1 MAKQPLINGE
11 TGVGVTLP
19 STTGLCILRPVYRN
33 GVNENSFRILPSN
46 FLTYG
51 TEWFSRS
58 CLLFLAETKPSDPAI
73 PPQRFALKGAP
84 CHQYLRNF
92 CIEARFYAK
101 RLKHLQGKAVP
112 KHYGVWTCGTP
123 WGGTMGCA
131 ILEWG
136 GVPFKEE
143 FIGPG
148 EQGEKQRLDI
158 MHAMKAIHDV
168 GYEHTDLVE
177 PDFRH
182 LLYDTER
189 QRPYIIDFS
198 RGEKH
203 KCHPRMAIKVYK
215 TPPDPYV
222 FGCMELRDLG
232 VAIGL
237 FGLGPLFGPE
247 ACPEVQEANE
257 RFFEEEELKKRL
269 KRAKENKARH
279 ARLQAR
285 DKQKMAQT
293 STDVHQPLIGD
304 EPGVEI
310 KLAGTATNII
320 LRPYKYGRGL
330 NANSFRSLPPHRFV
344 TALPRISHRQIPF
357 ERYKTWCTDW
367 CTSSSLVFYAETF
380 PSDRSATRKRFAI
393 KAALHIE
400 PGEYGDP
407 HLAALYREAVFYQEH
422 LGQLQG
428 RCVPRHYGIWVGTTP
443 WGVSIACAFMEWA
456 GLPYSSPKMDKNF
469 ERSDRRMKAVVAV
482 LALHKAGFQHN
493 GLGEDT
499 RHILFDESRERAFL
513 IGFQYVEPHQC
524 GLNMP
529 LKEYSGPPAPHILG
543 CEELWEIGCSV
554 HFFGNGPSFGPEAD
568 PRVQAANQKALEEYN
583 KKKCVEEARARL
595 YARLDQ
601 HRQRLAEKAARRPP
615 EVNGAATAH
624 VRIAQ
629 RSGPDAD
636 PLLQAYACMRRKHI
650 DLNEGDICQSG
661 VATMFATSEL

>member
-1 MAKQPLINGE
+1 MSQ
-11 TGVGVTLP
+11 
-19 STTGLCILRPVYRN
+19 
-33 GVNENSFRILPSN
+33 
-46 FLTYG
+46 
-51 TEWFSRS
+51 
-58 CLLFLAETKPSDPAI
+58 
-73 PPQRFALKGAP
+73 
-84 CHQYLRNF
+84 
-92 CIEARFYAK
+92 
-101 RLKHLQGKAVP
+101 
-112 KHYGVWTCGTP
+112 
-123 WGGTMGCA
+123 
-131 ILEWG
+131 
-136 GVPFKEE
+136 
-143 FIGPG
+143 
-148 EQGEKQRLDI
+148 
-158 MHAMKAIHDV
+158 
-168 GYEHTDLVE
+168 
-177 PDFRH
+177 
-182 LLYDTER
+182 
-189 QRPYIIDFS
+189 
-198 RGEKH
+198 
-203 KCHPRMAIKVYK
+203 
-215 TPPDPYV
+215 
-222 FGCMELRDLG
+222 
-232 VAIGL
+232 
-237 FGLGPLFGPE
+237 
-247 ACPEVQEANE
+247 
-257 RFFEEEELKKRL
+257 
-269 KRAKENKARH
+269 
-279 ARLQAR
+279 
-285 DKQKMAQT
+285 
-293 STDVHQPLIGD
+293 QPLIGD

-310 KLAGTATNII
+310 QLAGTATSII

-330 NANSFRSLPPHRFV
+330 NANSFRALPPHRFV
-344 TALPRISHRQIPF
+344 TALPRMSHRQISF
-357 ERYKTWCTDW
+357 ERYRTWCTDW

-469 ERSDRRMKAVVAV
+469 ERADRRMKAVVAV

-568 PRVQAANQKALEEYN
+568 PRVQAANQKALDEYN
-583 KKKCVEEARARL
+583 KKKRVEEARARL

-624 VRIAQ
+624 AR
-629 RSGPDAD
+629 
-636 PLLQAYACMRRKHI
+636 
-650 DLNEGDICQSG
+650 
-661 VATMFATSEL
+661 

>member
-19 STTGLCILRPVYRN
+19 STTVLCIFRPVYRN
-33 GVNENSFRILPSN
+33 GVNDSENSFHILPSN
-46 FLTYG
+46 FLCTAWPRIRGEALTYEQYSTYG
-51 TEWFSRS
+51 TEWFSCS
-58 CLLFLAETKPSDPAI
+58 CRVAE
-73 PPQRFALKGAP
+73 GAP

-101 RLKHLQGKAVP
+101 RLKNLQGKAVP

-177 PDFRH
+177 PDFR
-182 LLYDTER
+182 
-189 QRPYIIDFS
+189 
-198 RGEKH
+198 EKH
-203 KCHPRMAIKVYK
+203 KCHPRMAIKAYR

-237 FGLGPLFGPE
+237 FGQGPLFGPE

-310 KLAGTATNII
+310 QLAGTATSII
-320 LRPYKYGRGL
+320 LRPYTYGRGL
-330 NANSFRSLPPHRFV
+330 DANSFRALPPHRFV
-344 TALPRISHRQIPF
+344 TALPRISHRQISF

-407 HLAALYREAVFYQEH
+407 HLAALYREAAFYQEH
-422 LGQLQG
+422 LAELQG

-456 GLPYSSPKMDKNF
+456 GLPYSSPKMDQNF
-469 ERSDRRMKAVVAV
+469 ERADRRMKAVVAV

-568 PRVQAANQKALEEYN
+568 PRVQAANQKALDEYN
-583 KKKCVEEARARL
+583 KKKRVEEARARL
-595 YARLDQ
+595 YARLEE

-624 VRIAQ
+624 VLMDLGL
-629 RSGPDAD
+629 SPDAE
-636 PLLQAYACMRRKHI
+636 PQLQEYAYMRR
-650 DLNEGDICQSG
+650 
-661 VATMFATSEL
+661 